1 VLDLIFEI
9 KSIVAVTLS
18 WILTVVV
25 QLGLSW
31 TNGPMYCKSSCFAFI
46 CWQLVFLPF
55 CSLQFPVKRYQP
67 VDDWVELDSAR
78 EATGE
83 WVVRLLTGI
92 RADFDMDT
100 DVVLAR

>member
-1 VLDLIFEI
+1 
-9 KSIVAVTLS
+9 
-18 WILTVVV
+18 
-25 QLGLSW
+25 
-31 TNGPMYCKSSCFAFI
+31 
-46 CWQLVFLPF
+46 
-55 CSLQFPVKRYQP
+55 VKRYQP

-83 WVVRLLTGI
+83 CVVRLLTGI